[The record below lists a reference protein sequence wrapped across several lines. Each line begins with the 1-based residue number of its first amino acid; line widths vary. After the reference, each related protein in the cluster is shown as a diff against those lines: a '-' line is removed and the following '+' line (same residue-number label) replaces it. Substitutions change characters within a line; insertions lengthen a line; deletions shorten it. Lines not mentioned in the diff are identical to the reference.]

1 MFPDAKKPNHVHE
14 QYYVSLNDKTPF
26 LSFFLSFWW
35 KTKYFFKYTPK
46 MTVCLSKV

>member
-26 LSFFLSFWW
+26 LSFFLFGGRQNTFSNTLQ
-35 KTKYFFKYTPK
+35 K
-46 MTVCLSKV
+46 